1 MERHQ
6 RLNYLISLRTEIAEL
21 LVVKCRMSHEQI
33 IRTAGSNLP
42 VTSRTSGSYQR
53 IGLCDPETRAR
64 QLGCGHTMSR
74 YRLEAAISEVG
85 AGNQERAGQGAL
97 LGCELNGLINEIHLL
112 DHRKGEAEKFLAI
125 ALEEAHC
132 ADSEEGGTGGGDE
145 RLKIAEGAVR
155 EIEERH
161 DEYVSRIGELRDK
174 VVAEMDNLI
183 EQLSL
188 GDAV

>member
-6 RLNYLISLRTEIAEL
+6 RLSYLISLRTEIAAL

-33 IRTAGSNLP
+33 IKSAGSNLP
-42 VTSRTSGSYQR
+42 VTSRTSTGSYQR

-74 YRLEAAISEVG
+74 YRLEAAISALG
-85 AGNQERAGQGAL
+85 TGNRESAGQGAL
-97 LGCELNGLINEIHLL
+97 LGCELNELINEIHLL
-112 DHRKGEAEKFLAI
+112 DHRKGEAEKALAI
-125 ALEEAHC
+125 ALEEAHGEDGV
-132 ADSEEGGTGGGDE
+132 ANGGDE
-145 RLKIAEGAVR
+145 RLRMAEVAVR

-174 VVAEMDNLI
+174 VVVEMDNLI
-183 EQLSL
+183 EQLSS
-188 GDAV
+188 GDAG